1 MRAEED
7 FGSRIRTALQKE
19 CSDISASE
27 GLKSRIDEVISKK
40 QEENSMKHMSAKK
53 MCIGVAAA
61 CLLISGIT
69 VSGYVKGG
77 TKAGICGGQ
86 CGAVCKRLCF

>member
-61 CLLISGIT
+61 VCSYPASPYLLAERLTLSAVAASSRNIRIIR
-69 VSGYVKGG
+69 
-77 TKAGICGGQ
+77 IC
-86 CGAVCKRLCF
+86 

>member
-7 FGSRIRTALQKE
+7 FGSRIRTALQKV

-40 QEENSMKHMSAKK
+40 Q
-53 MCIGVAAA
+53 
-61 CLLISGIT
+61 
-69 VSGYVKGG
+69 
-77 TKAGICGGQ
+77 
-86 CGAVCKRLCF
+86 